1 MGKTYHKNSKR
12 FDDELSSGRSG
23 KHAKHANNKKTGGM
37 RTLNSYA
44 DEDYEDFDLNDDS
57 FDDEVE
63 IDDEIYIQYIKNDTP

>member
-23 KHAKHANNKKTGGM
+23 KHAKRANNKKTGGM

-44 DEDYEDFDLNDDS
+44 DEDFDLN
-57 FDDEVE
+57 DEVE